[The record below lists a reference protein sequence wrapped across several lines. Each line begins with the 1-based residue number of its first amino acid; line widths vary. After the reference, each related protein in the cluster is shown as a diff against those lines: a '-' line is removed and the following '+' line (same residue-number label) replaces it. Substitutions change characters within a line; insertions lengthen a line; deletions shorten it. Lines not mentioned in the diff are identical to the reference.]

1 MPSVSKGVFLENLSN
16 ENELIVFFFFYESE
30 PVGPTLFYMNGFA

>member
-16 ENELIVFFFFYESE
+16 ENELIVFFFYESE